1 MKTLIPGCFQKF
13 IISIVFPAPFE
24 RHQRPSGWW
33 RHGAGQTRSPSAA
46 CWLPAIVPSAGKWL
60 KACSGTCHWRR
71 RKSFTHWE
79 IQRCEIVLTR
89 IFFDGLMFYVI
100 CKYIMIN
107 YIYIYITYIYII
119 CFLFL
124 FNYLFIY
131 TMTEVCEFLYVS
143 YSCLECVYC
152 FVLPSS
158 LLGIRR
164 CIVPLQVTANIF
176 SHCSLLTSYVKAG
189 APVSSWYIMGNNSEF
204 TEDLLGIYS
213 GMEWED
219 CKRTIDESIGDFN

>member
-1 MKTLIPGCFQKF
+1 
-13 IISIVFPAPFE
+13 
-24 RHQRPSGWW
+24 
-33 RHGAGQTRSPSAA
+33 
-46 CWLPAIVPSAGKWL
+46 
-60 KACSGTCHWRR
+60 
-71 RKSFTHWE
+71 
-79 IQRCEIVLTR
+79 
-89 IFFDGLMFYVI
+89 
-100 CKYIMIN
+100 
-107 YIYIYITYIYII
+107 
-119 CFLFL
+119 
-124 FNYLFIY
+124 
-131 TMTEVCEFLYVS
+131 MTEVCEFLYVS

-164 CIVPLQVTANIF
+164 CIVPLQVTPNIF